1 MRAPLSAPLLS
12 LLAAT
17 ALLVFALALGAAPAQ
32 AEDATAPAES
42 ADRLR
47 AERLQAAPPASRN
60 ARLAMSASLL
70 FPGLGQLYNDE
81 GLRSLVVFGWEA
93 YYLAVILREGQRADL
108 YKRRAA
114 ALGEDETWRGLDRA
128 ALRERFHAHE
138 KRQTDYVWYTG
149 ALVLASV
156 LDAYVFAHLHG
167 FETDDIRGRR
177 AAVLPS
183 LDPGTASV
191 GLQLRVSF

>member
-1 MRAPLSAPLLS
+1 MRALLSAPLLRP
-12 LLAAT
+12 LAAA
-17 ALLVFALALGAAPAQ
+17 ALLGLLLVLGSVPARAADGTLPVEGAARPH
-32 AEDATAPAES
+32 
-42 ADRLR
+42 
-47 AERLQAAPPASRN
+47 AERLQAAPSASRN

-81 GLRSLVVFGWEA
+81 GRRTLVVFGWEA
-93 YYLAVILREGQRADL
+93 YYLSVILREGQRADL

-128 ALRERFHAHE
+128 ALRERFHEHE
-138 KRQTDYVWYTG
+138 KRQTDYIWYTG

-156 LDAYVFAHLHG
+156 LDAYVFANLHG

-183 LDPGTASV
+183 LDPAAASV

>member
-1 MRAPLSAPLLS
+1 MRPQLSALLPGLLLS
-12 LLAAT
+12 
-17 ALLVFALALGAAPAQ
+17 VALAIGLLLGDAPASAADAAP
-32 AEDATAPAES
+32 PAEGV
-42 ADRLR
+42 DQLR

-93 YYLAVILREGQRADL
+93 YYLSVILREGQRADL

-114 ALGEDETWRGLDRA
+114 ALGEDETWRGLDHA

-156 LDAYVFAHLHG
+156 LDAYVFANLHG

-183 LDPGTASV
+183 LDPAAASV
-191 GLQLRVSF
+191 GLQLRISF

>member
-1 MRAPLSAPLLS
+1 MRPLLS
-12 LLAAT
+12 ALLAGLLLS
-17 ALLVFALALGAAPAQ
+17 ALPLAAAAQSPEAAPPDSGVAQ
-32 AEDATAPAES
+32 
-42 ADRLR
+42 LR
-47 AERLQAAPPASRN
+47 AERLAAAPPASRN
-60 ARLAMSASLL
+60 ARLAMSASLV

-81 GLRSLVVFGWEA
+81 GWRSLVVFGWEA
-93 YYLAVILREGQRADL
+93 YYLSVILREGQRADL

-114 ALGEDETWRGLDRA
+114 ALGEGETWRGLDSA

-156 LDAYVFAHLHG
+156 LDAYVFANLHG

-183 LDPGTASV
+183 LDLGAQGV